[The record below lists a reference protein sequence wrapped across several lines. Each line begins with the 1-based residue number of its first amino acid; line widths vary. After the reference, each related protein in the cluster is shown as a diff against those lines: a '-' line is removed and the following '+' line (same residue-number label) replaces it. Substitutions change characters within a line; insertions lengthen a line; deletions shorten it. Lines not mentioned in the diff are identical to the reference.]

1 MPRTLRAPRRR
12 ERIRLEEDDV
22 VRRLELRQPVRRR
35 LASQRTNAR
44 LSNLRQ
50 PRRAVR
56 HARHARLAQRREHSA
71 AKFVQRQR
79 RTLRD
84 GNHRHRSRRGGRA
97 SRVSSARRRRMVR
110 RRRARGSP
118 ATVDSS
124 RDVTP
129 RELHPP
135 EMVEMA
141 EMVRVHVRSDGVRTR
156 ARAPRQRHERAWRR
170 RQRVQSRRGNPQN
183 LRVANR
189 ATPVRRVVRRR
200 REETTG
206 RGTRAAIERPMCSAI
221 ESSAAQRGVFS
232 DGFARAEKSR
242 REIRSSR
249 VSARRRIQVPRPSG
263 RRARRFRTRRGDTP

>member
-1 MPRTLRAPRRR
+1 MHPERLQPRSRSRRREFGGGVQQHELALRQPAPASPQQTRLEHVTLLRARGGLVRGGHEQDGVGVPRTLRAPRRR

-56 HARHARLAQRREHSA
+56 HARHARLAQRREHGA

-135 EMVEMA
+135 QA

-170 RQRVQSRRGNPQN
+170 RRQRVQS
-183 LRVANR
+183 
-189 ATPVRRVVRRR
+189 
-200 REETTG
+200 
-206 RGTRAAIERPMCSAI
+206 
-221 ESSAAQRGVFS
+221 
-232 DGFARAEKSR
+232 
-242 REIRSSR
+242 
-249 VSARRRIQVPRPSG
+249 
-263 RRARRFRTRRGDTP
+263 